1 MKKAILPLL
10 IALFFGGA
18 GFFAGTLFH
27 EKNSDDCDTDQIVIE
42 GDTTAEMVEHVG
54 KQHELAEKKYE
65 EALAR
70 ARRHYETDNTEDE
83 YGQRLSEAFREEQR
97 AWEAF
102 REAQGKFNFSLGGS
116 FSGIRAT
123 VDDITILNT
132 RADELIY
139 RTTEGNM

>member
-1 MKKAILPLL
+1 MKKAVLPLL

-27 EKNSDDCDTDQIVIE
+27 EKNSDACDTDQIVIK
-42 GDTTAEMVEHVG
+42 GDTTAEMVGNVSE
-54 KQHELAEKKYE
+54 QHELAEKKYE

-70 ARRHYETDNTEDE
+70 ARRWYETDDAEDE
-83 YGQRLSEAFREEQR
+83 YGQGLSEAFREEQR

-102 REAQGKFNFSLGGS
+102 REAQSKFNYTLGGS
-116 FSGIRAT
+116 FSAIRAT
-123 VDDITILNT
+123 VDDITILNA

-139 RTTEGNM
+139 RTTEGNL